1 MSQSNLLLT
10 AAPDRCEGGGEGD
23 EVHGGHRA
31 EPEVQLRAAPRRR
44 HDGQPDEE
52 VVVQRGEVSD
62 GEVALSVVDQSINSF
77 ISLIKARSS
86 YQPVSHKGD
95 PSPKI
100 LGYVVVNLPGGQR
113 MQITSVQASKLPV
126 IKFASEY
133 LMTRTLI

>member
-44 HDGQPDEE
+44 HDGQPDEQ

-62 GEVALSVVDQSINSF
+62 GEVALPEYERVLSNQSI
-77 ISLIKARSS
+77 
-86 YQPVSHKGD
+86 H
-95 PSPKI
+95 
-100 LGYVVVNLPGGQR
+100 
-113 MQITSVQASKLPV
+113 
-126 IKFASEY
+126 
-133 LMTRTLI
+133 

>member
-62 GEVALSVVDQSINSF
+62 GEVALPEYERARVDQSINSF
-77 ISLIKARSS
+77 ISLIKACSS
-86 YQPVSHKGD
+86 YQPVTYKGEK
-95 PSPKI
+95 SIQI
-100 LGYVVVNLPGGQR
+100 LRRLGSNQFGEFRGGQIL
-113 MQITSVQASKLPV
+113 QLTSVKASQGTFPC
-126 IKFASEY
+126 
-133 LMTRTLI
+133 

>member
-44 HDGQPDEE
+44 HDGHPDEE
-52 VVVQRGEVSD
+52 VVVQRGKVSD
-62 GEVALSVVDQSINSF
+62 GEGALPGVDQSVNSF

-86 YQPVSHKGD
+86 YQPVTYKGEK
-95 PSPKI
+95 SIQI
-100 LGYVVVNLPGGQR
+100 LRRLGSNQFGEFRGGQIL
-113 MQITSVQASKLPV
+113 QLTSVKASQGTFPC
-126 IKFASEY
+126 
-133 LMTRTLI
+133 